1 MEYLVGG
8 YTMLNDFDL
17 PGGKRLR
24 DVLGGSVFSAAGI
37 RLWRDSVAYIGAAGE
52 DFDRFY
58 GPYFENNGIAVS
70 VKKPVDRTLRYQM
83 KYNDDGS
90 WEESCQYGPEY
101 EQKAARLC
109 LLEAGQFAPYC
120 GEDTKGIYVEA
131 ALSTRIVNQ
140 FSELKAMMPN
150 GKLMWEITTGDLL
163 TPSRH
168 TQVLEKIQ
176 TVDAFSMNFNEAK
189 AFFGK
194 QELEEVL
201 DELRKI
207 GKPCFFRAGERGAYM
222 LQGSETAFLPAVGT
236 EESVDPTGCGNCSTA
251 TALIGYAEG
260 LGPWETVA
268 MANVSAGFNARQYG
282 PWPLATPEA
291 RRQAQQQK
299 EALLR
304 HAAAV

>member
-1 MEYLVGG
+1 
-8 YTMLNDFDL
+8 
-17 PGGKRLR
+17 
-24 DVLGGSVFSAAGI
+24 
-37 RLWRDSVAYIGAAGE
+37 
-52 DFDRFY
+52 
-58 GPYFENNGIAVS
+58 
-70 VKKPVDRTLRYQM
+70 
-83 KYNDDGS
+83 
-90 WEESCQYGPEY
+90 
-101 EQKAARLC
+101 
-109 LLEAGQFAPYC
+109 
-120 GEDTKGIYVEA
+120 
-131 ALSTRIVNQ
+131 
-140 FSELKAMMPN
+140 MPN

-260 LGPWETVA
+260 AGPVGRQVA
-268 MANVSAGFNARQYG
+268 MANVSAGVQRAPVWPVAPCHAGG
-282 PWPLATPEA
+282 PAGGSAAKRGAFAPCCGRVS
-291 RRQAQQQK
+291 RR
-299 EALLR
+299 
-304 HAAAV
+304 